1 MQLYAIFD
9 RKLKEFGQTVVAE
22 RNSSAFLRNVVDGV
36 KRAEGSL
43 MHSHPEDFDVYVLGE
58 IDRETG
64 QITAQAPRLVEN
76 VGLALERPQPEGAA
90 RLRAEA

>member
-9 RKLKEFGQTVVAE
+9 RKLKEFGQTLVAE

-43 MHSHPEDFDVYVLGE
+43 MHSHPEDFDVYCLGAV
-58 IDRETG
+58 DRESG
-64 QITAQAPRLVEN
+64 VITVVPPRLVEN
-76 VGLALERPQPEGAA
+76 LATALERPFEENRHA
-90 RLRAEA
+90 